1 MKKKI
6 LLIDMDQV
14 IADLTSQ
21 YIKYYKEVTGIE
33 MKRND
38 FLGKPEAE
46 AFPDPQLIKR
56 FLHTPGIFRSA
67 AVIPGSQCVVEEL
80 NELFELYI
88 VSAAMEFP
96 QSLIEK
102 YDWLHEHFPFIKW
115 SQIIFCGSKKNISGD
130 YMIDDHLKNLHHFNG
145 AKLLFTATHNTNI
158 NLEGYQRVNS
168 WTEVRQLLIEEDV
181 LCL

>member
-6 LLIDMDQV
+6 LLVDMDHV

-21 YIKYYKEVTGIE
+21 YIKYYKGATGME

-38 FLGKPEAE
+38 LLGKPEAE

-56 FLHTPGIFRSA
+56 FLHAPGIFRNAS
-67 AVIPGSQCVVEEL
+67 VIPDSQCVVQEL

-102 YDWLHEHFPFIKW
+102 FDWLSEHFPFIKW
-115 SQIIFCGSKKNISGD
+115 PQIIFCGSKKNILGD
-130 YMIDDHLKNLHHFNG
+130 YMIDDHPKNLDNFKG
-145 AKLLFTATHNTNI
+145 VKRTN
-158 NLEGYQRVNS
+158 VK
-168 WTEVRQLLIEEDV
+168 
-181 LCL
+181 